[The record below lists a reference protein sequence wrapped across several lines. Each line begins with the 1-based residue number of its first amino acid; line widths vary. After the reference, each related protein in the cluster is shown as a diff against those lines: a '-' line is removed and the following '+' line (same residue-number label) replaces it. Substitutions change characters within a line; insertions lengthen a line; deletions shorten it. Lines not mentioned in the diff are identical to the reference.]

1 MKVHLPLMEVNS
13 IRSVVEAAIQ
23 RASAA
28 TGVDFSFLMGTAK
41 RESGYNPGAKA
52 GSSSAAGL
60 FQFTEQ
66 TWLSTL
72 KQHGAKYGYARYAQL
87 IDQTSDGRY
96 RVANGDA
103 RKMVMDLRLD
113 AHASASMAA
122 ELASGNASYLRGR
135 VGRDPTSGE
144 LYAAHFL
151 GPQGSAQLIQAVKA
165 TPHAQASTIFP
176 DAARANPAIFHRDGR
191 PASVSEVY
199 ADLTST
205 GGGTAV
211 AAAPETAIDTAAEQK
226 FIHYAGGRTA
236 DRVEQQ
242 RQLVD
247 LVLRGS
253 LDPDGISTASNEGS
267 GSGGITDSLFNTAML
282 RAAAYGARKRG

>member
-1 MKVHLPLMEVNS
+1 MKVHLPLMETNS
-13 IRSVVEAAIQ
+13 IRSVVEAAVR

-87 IDQTSDGRY
+87 IDQTSDGHY

-165 TPHAQASTIFP
+165 TPHAQASAMFP
-176 DAARANPAIFHRDGR
+176 DAARANPGIFHRDGR

-205 GGGTAV
+205 GGGAAVTASEPASDPV
-211 AAAPETAIDTAAEQK
+211 AEQK
-226 FIHYAGGRTA
+226 FIHYAGGRSA
-236 DRVEQQ
+236 DRIEQQ

-253 LDPDGISTASNEGS
+253 LDPDGMSTASNEG
-267 GSGGITDSLFNTAML
+267 GGTGGVTDSLFNAAML
-282 RAAAYGARKRG
+282 RAAAYGAHKRG

>member
-1 MKVHLPLMEVNS
+1 
-13 IRSVVEAAIQ
+13 
-23 RASAA
+23 
-28 TGVDFSFLMGTAK
+28 MGLST
-41 RESGYNPGAKA
+41 
-52 GSSSAAGL
+52 SAAGL

-72 KQHGAKYGYARYAQL
+72 KQHGAKYGYARYAGL
-87 IDQTSDGRY
+87 IEQTGDGHY

-113 AHASASMAA
+113 PHASASMAA

-151 GPQGSAQLIQAVKA
+151 GPQGSAQLIQAVKSTPQA
-165 TPHAQASTIFP
+165 TASAIFP

-205 GGGTAV
+205 GGTGAV
-211 AAAPETAIDTAAEQK
+211 SASPADPVAEEK
-226 FIHYAGGRTA
+226 FIHYAGGRQS

-242 RQLVD
+242 KALVD

-253 LDPDGISTASNEGS
+253 LNPDGVRMASDNGS
-267 GSGGITDSLFNTAML
+267 SESLTGSMFNAAML
-282 RAAAYGARKRG
+282 RAAAYGAHRRG

>member
-1 MKVHLPLMEVNS
+1 MEVNS
-13 IRSVVEAAIQ
+13 IRSVVEAAIK

-28 TGVDFSFLMGTAK
+28 TGVDFTFLMGTAK
-41 RESGYNPGAKA
+41 RESGYNPTAKA
-52 GSSSAAGL
+52 GASSAAGL

-72 KQHGAKYGYARYAQL
+72 KQHGAKYGYARYAGL
-87 IDQTSDGRY
+87 IDQTGDGHY

-113 AHASASMAA
+113 PHASASMAA

-151 GPQGSAQLIQAVKA
+151 GPQGSAQLIQAVKS
-165 TPHAQASTIFP
+165 TPHATASAIFP

-199 ADLTST
+199 ADLTSSGGAT
-205 GGGTAV
+205 GAIAATPADPV
-211 AAAPETAIDTAAEQK
+211 AEEK
-226 FIHYAGGRTA
+226 FIHYAGGRQS

-242 RQLVD
+242 KALMD

-253 LDPDGISTASNEGS
+253 LDPDGARIASV
-267 GSGGITDSLFNTAML
+267 SGGSENLTGSMFNAALL
-282 RAAAYGARKRG
+282 RAAAYGSHRRG

>member
-1 MKVHLPLMEVNS
+1 MEVNS

-23 RASAA
+23 RASSA
-28 TGVDFSFLMGTAK
+28 TGVDFRFLMGTAK
-41 RESGYNPGAKA
+41 RESGYNPAAQA

-72 KQHGAKYGYARYAQL
+72 KQHGAKYGYARYAGL
-87 IDQTSDGRY
+87 IEQTSDGHY
-96 RVANGDA
+96 KVGNTDA

-205 GGGTAV
+205 GGN
-211 AAAPETAIDTAAEQK
+211 AAIPVTDPVAEQK
-226 FIHYAGGRTA
+226 FIHYAGGRQA

-242 RQLVD
+242 KAMID

-253 LDPDGISTASNEGS
+253 LDPDGVSTASNGQGS
-267 GSGGITDSLFNTAML
+267 DSLTESLFNTAMM
-282 RAAAYGARKRG
+282 RAAAYSGRRRG

>member
-1 MKVHLPLMEVNS
+1 
-13 IRSVVEAAIQ
+13 
-23 RASAA
+23 
-28 TGVDFSFLMGTAK
+28 
-41 RESGYNPGAKA
+41 
-52 GSSSAAGL
+52 
-60 FQFTEQ
+60 
-66 TWLSTL
+66 
-72 KQHGAKYGYARYAQL
+72 
-87 IDQTSDGRY
+87 
-96 RVANGDA
+96 
-103 RKMVMDLRLD
+103 
-113 AHASASMAA
+113 
-122 ELASGNASYLRGR
+122 

-151 GPQGSAQLIQAVKA
+151 GPQGSAQLIQAVKT
-165 TPHAQASTIFP
+165 TPHAQASAIFP

-205 GGGTAV
+205 GGGTPITTTASE
-211 AAAPETAIDTAAEQK
+211 AAADPVAEQK

-253 LDPDGISTASNEGS
+253 LDPDGVSTASLDGGGS
-267 GSGGITDSLFNTAML
+267 GSLTDSLFNAAML
-282 RAAAYGARKRG
+282 RAAAYGAHKRG

>member
-1 MKVHLPLMEVNS
+1 MEVNS
-13 IRSVVEAAIQ
+13 IRSVVEAAIK
-23 RASAA
+23 RASSA

-41 RESGYNPGAKA
+41 RESGYNPAAMA

-72 KQHGAKYGYARYAQL
+72 KQHGAKYGYARYAGL
-87 IDQTSDGRY
+87 IEQTADGHY

-113 AHASASMAA
+113 PHASASMAA

-151 GPQGSAQLIQAVKA
+151 GPQGSAQLIQAVKS
-165 TPHAQASTIFP
+165 TPHATASAIFP

-205 GGGTAV
+205 GGAV
-211 AAAPETAIDTAAEQK
+211 AISAAPADPVAEEK
-226 FIHYAGGRTA
+226 FIHYAGSRQS

-242 RQLVD
+242 KALVD

-253 LDPDGISTASNEGS
+253 LDPDGVRMASD
-267 GSGGITDSLFNTAML
+267 SGGSESLTGSMFNAAML
-282 RAAAYGARKRG
+282 RAAAYGAHRRG

>member
-1 MKVHLPLMEVNS
+1 MEVNS
-13 IRSVVEAAIQ
+13 IRSVVEAAIK
-23 RASAA
+23 RASSA

-41 RESGYNPGAKA
+41 RESGYNPAAKA

-72 KQHGAKYGYARYAQL
+72 KQHGAKYGYARYAGL
-87 IDQTSDGRY
+87 IEQTSDGRY
-96 RVANGDA
+96 RITNADS

-113 AHASASMAA
+113 PHASASMAA

-165 TPHAQASTIFP
+165 TPHATASAIFP
-176 DAARANPAIFHRDGR
+176 DAAKANPAIFHRDGR

-205 GGGTAV
+205 GGSGAV
-211 AAAPETAIDTAAEQK
+211 STQAASADPVAEEK
-226 FIHYAGGRTA
+226 FIHYAGGRQS

-242 RQLVD
+242 RALVD

-253 LDPDGISTASNEGS
+253 LDPDGLRNASDGGS
-267 GSGGITDSLFNTAML
+267 GEGLTGSLFNAAML
-282 RAAAYGARKRG
+282 RATAYGARRRG

>member
-1 MKVHLPLMEVNS
+1 MEVNS

-211 AAAPETAIDTAAEQK
+211 AAAPEPAIDTAAEQK

>member
-1 MKVHLPLMEVNS
+1 MEVNS

-23 RASAA
+23 RASSA
-28 TGVDFSFLMGTAK
+28 TGVNFNFLMGTAK

-66 TWLSTL
+66 TWLATL
-72 KQHGAKYGYARYAQL
+72 KQHGAKYGYARYSGL
-87 IDQTSDGRY
+87 IDQTADGHY
-96 RVANGDA
+96 RVANADA
-103 RKMVMDLRLD
+103 RKMIMDLRMD
-113 AHASASMAA
+113 VHASASMAA

-151 GPQGSAQLIQAVKA
+151 GPQGSAQLIQAVKS
-165 TPHAQASTIFP
+165 TPHAQASAIFP

-205 GGGTAV
+205 GGGEAMKAGPTADPV
-211 AAAPETAIDTAAEQK
+211 AEQK
-226 FIHYAGGRTA
+226 FIHYAGGRQA

-253 LDPDGISTASNEGS
+253 LDPDGVSTASNEGGGSS
-267 GSGGITDSLFNTAML
+267 GLTDSLFNAAML
-282 RAAAYGARKRG
+282 RAAAYGGHKRG

>member
-1 MKVHLPLMEVNS
+1 MEVNS

-28 TGVDFSFLMGTAK
+28 TGVNFNFLMGTAK

-72 KQHGAKYGYARYAQL
+72 KQHGAKYGYARYSQL
-87 IDQTSDGRY
+87 IDQGSDGKY

-151 GPQGSAQLIQAVKA
+151 GPQGSAQLIQAVKT
-165 TPHAQASTIFP
+165 TPHAQASAIFP
-176 DAARANPAIFHRDGR
+176 DAARANPAIFHRGGR

-205 GGGTAV
+205 GGGEPV
-211 AAAPETAIDTAAEQK
+211 AAAPATDPVAEQK
-226 FIHYAGGRTA
+226 FIHYAGGRQS

-242 RQLVD
+242 RRLVD

-253 LDPDGISTASNEGS
+253 LDPDGVRTASNDSSGS
-267 GSGGITDSLFNTAML
+267 GSLTDSLFNAAML
-282 RAAAYGARKRG
+282 RAAAYGAHKRG